1 MLQPGDQQ
9 LQERITAQ
17 TSEIQGLVVLVSA
30 PVDVWPA
37 PVVGLMI
44 AFTPLLPTNFDIG
57 SAVDRAR
64 RLPRTRGLA
73 MCYDD
78 AFECTRQH
86 SDGGTRR

>member
-1 MLQPGDQQ
+1 
-9 LQERITAQ
+9 
-17 TSEIQGLVVLVSA
+17 
-30 PVDVWPA
+30 
-37 PVVGLMI
+37 MI

-86 SDGGTRR
+86 SDGGTRRDARERQRTLRVLVVVLASDIEERLQRGT

>member
-1 MLQPGDQQ
+1 
-9 LQERITAQ
+9 
-17 TSEIQGLVVLVSA
+17 
-30 PVDVWPA
+30 
-37 PVVGLMI
+37 MI

-57 SAVDRAR
+57 SAVDGAR

-86 SDGGTRR
+86 SDGGTRRDARERQRTLRVLVVVLASDIEERLQRGT